1 MGAVL
6 GLVPQCALPA
16 GHQAQ
21 ECGASR
27 AGDGAG
33 EVTALPPVG
42 LCRFLS
48 ILAFPGVG
56 PVVSRQGDVGWAEA
70 VRFGAGWC

>member
-1 MGAVL
+1 MH
-6 GLVPQCALPA
+6 LPDA
-16 GHQAQ
+16 HQAQ

-27 AGDGAG
+27 AGNGAG
-33 EVTALPPVG
+33 EVTALPPMVM
-42 LCRFLS
+42 CWFLS
-48 ILAFPGVG
+48 ILAFPLVG